1 MEEYTPAGT
10 PGASAWEEE
19 IRRHE
24 ALVRWVV
31 GWQWL
36 GTLAY
41 ADACQEGRIALWRA
55 LTRYD
60 PRRGTA
66 FSTYAVPAIAR
77 AVRRAVGARLASA
90 PFLR

>member
-1 MEEYTPAGT
+1 M
-10 PGASAWEEE
+10 
-19 IRRHE
+19 RRHE

-31 GWQWL
+31 RRQWRGPL
-36 GTLAY
+36 PFP
-41 ADACQEGRIALWRA
+41 DACQEGRIALWPA

-77 AVRRAVGARLASA
+77 ASRRAVGARLASA